1 MADVYSPTK
10 KNRLAIP
17 TIYAVLYLFL
27 DEKGSATKRK
37 RSAKESPKMAVIVA
51 NLNIKKN
58 NQRKKTSANTL
69 LIKFLK
75 AKPRTN
81 TEEKE
86 SNIEYLI

>member
-1 MADVYSPTK
+1 
-10 KNRLAIP
+10 
-17 TIYAVLYLFL
+17 
-27 DEKGSATKRK
+27 
-37 RSAKESPKMAVIVA
+37 MAVIVA